1 MKVYILIDHSRQ
13 IAEWVADKFGPITKA
28 HEKELEGRKR
38 KHEPTHQLE
47 LETQGHTIRVLI
59 NGSDVTYVG
68 VRKKTEVGSGNLQ
81 DLLRLIMP
89 RSLKEGVVEGYRI
102 GDECLIG
109 YIVGVCWFV
118 KGTNG
123 MPSASVQT
131 PLPLSL
137 GYCDGWSLFD
147 HFWVI

>member
-1 MKVYILIDHSRQ
+1 MRRGTFDELVSQACGSTPAPPQ

-68 VRKKTEVGSGNLQ
+68 VRKKTEVGSDKLQ
-81 DLLRLIMP
+81 DLLRLISP
-89 RSLKEGVVEGYRI
+89 DVSRDDWLRVGNCRRTYINYIYSYHRYRFSSL
-102 GDECLIG
+102 
-109 YIVGVCWFV
+109 
-118 KGTNG
+118 
-123 MPSASVQT
+123 
-131 PLPLSL
+131 
-137 GYCDGWSLFD
+137 
-147 HFWVI
+147 